1 MKFRIEHMGAIK
13 KMDLDLSKRLIVFC
27 GPNGTGKTYAAYA
40 VFGFLD
46 TLLIGY
52 PMFSLEELI
61 KKKNLMVELDYER
74 LYRIKQGYVRY
85 LESNVDKIF
94 GVDKGLYFKGFKA
107 RLIDGKEDF
116 QQEVHASAFSYV
128 YSYDSVKIKYVKES
142 NSDILHLFL
151 CEPVSLNNDE
161 TVEIFHCAHVAK
173 YICHNMVMNA
183 HILPVERNS
192 VYTFISE
199 LTVKNIENK
208 ALATDEA
215 KTRYPLAIRRALQ
228 YAGDLSNIR
237 KDTSEYASLAM
248 EIEHE
253 ILQGKMLISDN
264 GELMFLSDKCS
275 EKELPIHLSAS
286 IIKNLSGLLVYL
298 KHLAKRNDLLIIDEP
313 EIGLHPDNQILL
325 TRILVKLVNAGIRIL
340 ISTHSDYIIR
350 ELNNLIMLSGVKRK
364 DGIKELLP
372 KFGYNEV
379 ETISPDEVGAY
390 LFDYSGGDEV
400 EVKNIPVGKEGFE
413 VATIDRSIRQLND
426 WSVELFM
433 ALNE

>member
-1 MKFRIEHMGAIK
+1 
-13 KMDLDLSKRLIVFC
+13 
-27 GPNGTGKTYAAYA
+27 
-40 VFGFLD
+40 
-46 TLLIGY
+46 
-52 PMFSLEELI
+52 
-61 KKKNLMVELDYER
+61 
-74 LYRIKQGYVRY
+74 
-85 LESNVDKIF
+85 
-94 GVDKGLYFKGFKA
+94 
-107 RLIDGKEDF
+107 
-116 QQEVHASAFSYV
+116 
-128 YSYDSVKIKYVKES
+128 
-142 NSDILHLFL
+142 
-151 CEPVSLNNDE
+151 
-161 TVEIFHCAHVAK
+161 
-173 YICHNMVMNA
+173 
-183 HILPVERNS
+183 
-192 VYTFISE
+192 
-199 LTVKNIENK
+199 
-208 ALATDEA
+208 
-215 KTRYPLAIRRALQ
+215 
-228 YAGDLSNIR
+228 
-237 KDTSEYASLAM
+237 
-248 EIEHE
+248 
-253 ILQGKMLISDN
+253 
-264 GELMFLSDKCS
+264 MFLSDKCS